1 MPHWV
6 GIVGTVL
13 VMLAF
18 VPQIVLLLRTRR
30 AGALSIRSNA
40 INATASGLLFC
51 YALLRG
57 DMIFSVVMGYQ
68 LAAAILIFV
77 LNVKY
82 RSDKPLVNHEH

>member
-6 GIVGTVL
+6 GMVGTVL
-13 VMLAF
+13 IMLAF
-18 VPQIVLLLRTRR
+18 VPQIVLLLRTHR
-30 AGALSIRSNA
+30 AGALSIKSNA
-40 INATASGLLFC
+40 LNTTASGLLFI

-68 LAAAILIFV
+68 LAAALVIFV

-82 RSDKPLVNHEH
+82 RGDTP